1 MKTYITERELKEL
14 EELLMK
20 AQIPY
25 NISFDAH
32 MNPDKTSI
40 TYDKYIRIEPI
51 VVTYKRLYDYENIT
65 E

>member
-1 MKTYITERELKEL
+1 MKNYILEKEWTAL

-25 NISFDAH
+25 AVSWDAH
-32 MNPDKTSI
+32 ASSPSDDV

-51 VVTYKRLYDYENIT
+51 VIQRVREREAK
-65 E
+65 